1 MPLWLANIEH
11 RNMVVAL
18 CISVPEKSM
27 ISGGYRSPTLFTY
40 YFQFYYLFHSITI
53 LFRFNLLFY
62 SVSTN
67 ISILGNSL

>member
-18 CISVPEKSM
+18 CISFPQKSM

-40 YFQFYYLFHSITI
+40 CFQLFYLFQLHSY
-53 LFRFNLLFY
+53 F
-62 SVSTN
+62 
-67 ISILGNSL
+67 ISFKISF

>member
-11 RNMVVAL
+11 LNLVVAL
-18 CISVPEKSM
+18 CISFPEKSM
-27 ISGGYRSPTLFTY
+27 ISGGYRSPILFTY
-40 YFQFYYLFHSITI
+40 YFQCYYLFHSITI
-53 LFRFNLLFY
+53 LFHLFY